1 MVTYLD
7 NNATTQIDPIVLQ
20 TMLPYLSEFYGNP
33 SSMHSFGGQ
42 VGAALQD
49 ARNQVAELLGAESTE
64 IVFNSCGSEGN
75 NTAIHA
81 ALAAQPEKRHIV
93 TTAVEH
99 PAILNV
105 CKHLEK
111 KGYTVTYLSV
121 DRRGQLD
128 LMEVEAAVTGGTALV
143 TTMYANNETGVIFP
157 VEQIGAIAKECG
169 ATFHVDAVQAVGKIP
184 INLKES
190 TIDLLTLSGHKL
202 HAPKGIGALYIRRG
216 FRFRSFILGG
226 HQERGRRAGT
236 PNVASII
243 ALGKAA
249 EIAQQHLAT
258 VNREAQLR
266 DLLEQQILALV
277 PDCEVNGGGTPR
289 LPNTTNIGFKYI
301 EGEAILFMLDKHGVC
316 ASSGSACSS
325 GSLDPSHVLT
335 SMGLPY
341 TILHGSIRF
350 SLSRFTTEADIQQ
363 VIAVIPTVVEK
374 LRAMSPFTDDS
385 ADWLQSRDL
394 AQTTA

>member
-1 MVTYLD
+1 
-7 NNATTQIDPIVLQ
+7 
-20 TMLPYLSEFYGNP
+20 
-33 SSMHSFGGQ
+33 
-42 VGAALQD
+42 
-49 ARNQVAELLGAESTE
+49 
-64 IVFNSCGSEGN
+64 
-75 NTAIHA
+75 
-81 ALAAQPEKRHIV
+81 
-93 TTAVEH
+93 
-99 PAILNV
+99 
-105 CKHLEK
+105 
-111 KGYTVTYLSV
+111 
-121 DRRGQLD
+121 
-128 LMEVEAAVTGGTALV
+128 
-143 TTMYANNETGVIFP
+143 
-157 VEQIGAIAKECG
+157 
-169 ATFHVDAVQAVGKIP
+169 
-184 INLKES
+184 
-190 TIDLLTLSGHKL
+190 
-202 HAPKGIGALYIRRG
+202 
-216 FRFRSFILGG
+216 
-226 HQERGRRAGT
+226 
-236 PNVASII
+236 
-243 ALGKAA
+243 
-249 EIAQQHLAT
+249 